1 MLFGANAGACDRSSH
16 SRSRQVK
23 RPTIRDVAARAGVSH
38 QTVSRVMNGNGNVAA
53 GTRERVLQAI
63 QELEYVPSALARGL
77 SSDRTHTLGMVTAD
91 VSDYFFAQAVAGA
104 EAEARKHGLFL
115 VVGSVEAAAEDDE
128 RHYLRLMLERR
139 VDGLIVAQPMLGP
152 GTGSLLASLAERLPL
167 VVMVARLRLPGVD
180 LVDVDN
186 RQGGLDATSFLIEQ
200 GHHAI
205 ATIAGPLGWPSARDR
220 LASYRVALRRAGL
233 PQVPALVERC
243 PDWGLDSGRQATA
256 RLLATGS
263 PFTAIFAQSDLL
275 ALGAITELR
284 ARGLRV
290 PEDVSVVGY
299 DDIPVASFVDP
310 PLTTIRQPTR
320 QVGAKAVEML
330 LDRIAAARSHTRHD
344 PKRHLLRAELVI
356 RQSAVP
362 PS

>member
-1 MLFGANAGACDRSSH
+1 M
-16 SRSRQVK
+16 K

-38 QTVSRVMNGNGNVAA
+38 QTVSRVINGNGNVAA
-53 GTRERVLQAI
+53 GTRKRVLEAI

-104 EAEARKHGLFL
+104 EAEARRHGLFL
-115 VVGSVEAAAEDDE
+115 VVGSVETAADGDE
-128 RHYLRLMLERR
+128 RDYLRLMLERR
-139 VDGLIVAQPMLGP
+139 VDGLVVAQPVLGP

-167 VVMVARLRLPGVD
+167 VVMVARLHLPGVD
-180 LVDVDN
+180 VVDVDN

-200 GHHAI
+200 GHRAI
-205 ATIAGPLGWPSARDR
+205 ATITGPLDWPSARDR

-233 PQVPALVERC
+233 EQDPALVVRC
-243 PDWGLDSGRQATA
+243 RDWGLESGREAAT
-256 RLLATGS
+256 RLLAAGS

-284 ARGLRV
+284 AQGLRV

-320 QVGAKAVEML
+320 QVGAKAVDIL
-330 LDRIAAARSHTRHD
+330 LDKIAAARSQTRSR
-344 PKRHLLRAELVI
+344 PGRHLLRAELVV
-356 RQSAVP
+356 RQSTAP
-362 PS
+362 PG